1 MWVRVAATALAV
13 WCVSGAAVAAG
24 YAETWNPPE
33 ATGHAAKQAGKTK
46 KVGKVKAS
54 GGSKVGSKA
63 SSKAGAKGAASKT
76 ASKTASRHTA
86 SAQHGAQRVASGSAS
101 VPGKGG
107 KPATHGAVKKVT
119 ARNGSAK
126 GAVKALGTTGSKP
139 GKSSK
144 PKAAVMA
151 QGKKPHA
158 QRVTAR
164 PAQGKVTHANLV
176 QGHATDPLAAKVAA
190 KPAATKPA
198 VAQANAPAQNANVS
212 ASPAPMTATSS
223 NPATASSGSLP
234 PILH

>member
-46 KVGKVKAS
+46 PVGKVKAS
-54 GGSKVGSKA
+54 GGSKLG
-63 SSKAGAKGAASKT
+63 SKAGAKAASSKSASKT
-76 ASKTASRHTA
+76 ASGHTA

-126 GAVKALGTTGSKP
+126 GTAKALGTTGSKP

-158 QRVTAR
+158 QLVTAR

-176 QGHATDPLAAKVAA
+176 QGHATHPHAAKVAA
-190 KPAATKPA
+190 KSAATKPA
-198 VAQANAPAQNANVS
+198 VAQANVPAQNANVS
-212 ASPAPMTATSS
+212 ASPAPMAATSS

>member
-1 MWVRVAATALAV
+1 MWVRVVAAALAV
-13 WCVSGAAVAAG
+13 WCVSGAAMAAG

-54 GGSKVGSKA
+54 GGSKAG
-63 SSKAGAKGAASKT
+63 SKAGAKVASSKT

-86 SAQHGAQRVASGSAS
+86 SGQHGAQRVASAS
-101 VPGKGG
+101 VTGKGG
-107 KPATHGAVKKVT
+107 KPATRGAVKKVT

-126 GAVKALGTTGSKP
+126 GTVKALGTAGSKP
-139 GKSSK
+139 RK

-158 QRVTAR
+158 QLVTAKSG
-164 PAQGKVTHANLV
+164 QGKVTYANLV
-176 QGHATDPLAAKVAA
+176 QGHATRPHAAKVAA
-190 KPAATKPA
+190 KSAATKPA

-212 ASPAPMTATSS
+212 ASPAAMAATSS
-223 NPATASSGSLP
+223 NPATAGSGSLP